1 MAKKKNSNKEEEQAV
16 LDYLTKSNRPYS
28 ATDIFNNLHSKYTKT
43 SITKSLEKLIEDESV
58 FAKAYGKTTIYS
70 VKQATNPSDNVN
82 ELSNSISEMT
92 EKFQETVAE
101 NKNLDTTLASIKSKP
116 TTLQAT
122 ELLEKLKQENAL
134 MQERLNSLK
143 EGTVLVPPE
152 KRKRTN
158 EEYDTYRQLWKKRR
172 GMFRDIFK
180 TVTEHLPGPPA
191 ELKETLGIEEDDIPF
206 EQDPLTS

>member
-1 MAKKKNSNKEEEQAV
+1 MAKKKNSNKEEA
-16 LDYLTKSNRPYS
+16 
-28 ATDIFNNLHSKYTKT
+28 DIFNNLHSKYTKT
-43 SITKSLEKLIEDESV
+43 SITKALEKLVEDETV
-58 FAKAYGKTTIYS
+58 FAKVYGKTTIYS
-70 VKQATNPSDNVN
+70 VKQVTNPSDNVN
-82 ELSNSISEMT
+82 ELSNSISELT
-92 EKFQETVAE
+92 EKYQEIIAE
-101 NKNLDTTLASIKSKP
+101 NKNLDTTLASIKSKS

-191 ELKETLGIEEDDIPF
+191 ELKETLGIEEDDVPF
-206 EQDPLTS
+206 EQDPLAS

>member
-1 MAKKKNSNKEEEQAV
+1 METEQAV

-43 SITKSLEKLIEDESV
+43 SITKALEKLVEDETV
-58 FAKAYGKTTIYS
+58 FAKVYGKTTIYS
-70 VKQATNPSDNVN
+70 VKQVTNPSDNVN
-82 ELSNSISEMT
+82 ELSNSISELT
-92 EKFQETVAE
+92 EKYQEIVAE
-101 NKNLDTTLASIKSKP
+101 NKNLDTTLASIKSKS

-191 ELKETLGIEEDDIPF
+191 ELKETLGIEEDDVPF
-206 EQDPLTS
+206 EQDPLAS